1 MVAHSWLEWMG
12 GWGRHQGAI
21 LEAFPFCLVDIG
33 EVLMLDFQGNQQSRD
48 PYQLLDA
55 GPSLHHHYPWD
66 LLREKVETSFEV
78 LLQEMNMDWVYP
90 GACIEMETQM
100 DLQVQGSQMDWD
112 LGSWLEFSLEWR
124 A

>member
-1 MVAHSWLEWMG
+1 MVSHYDSWLEWMG
-12 GWGRHQGAI
+12 GCWRANLVGFLSCSVALGEGVTLEI
-21 LEAFPFCLVDIG
+21 LHNPISPDL
-33 EVLMLDFQGNQQSRD
+33 NQ
-48 PYQLLDA
+48 PLDA
-55 GPSLHHHYPWD
+55 GPTLHHHYLCD
-66 LLREKVETSFEV
+66 LLGEKLETSFEV

-100 DLQVQGSQMDWD
+100 DLQVQGSQMYWD